1 MKVHLVDGTY
11 ELFRSHFGAP
21 SRKDAAGREVGATVG
36 LLRSLWLLLS
46 TPGVTHV
53 ACAFD
58 HVIESFRNE
67 LYAGYKT
74 GAGVDPDLL
83 AQFELAEDAARALG
97 VVVWPMVEFEA
108 DDAIAA
114 AAARYRDLPGVDQV
128 VLCSPD
134 KDLAQ
139 AVVGDRVVAWDRRRD
154 IVLDAA
160 GVTGKFGV
168 PPASIP
174 DWLALV
180 GDAADGFPGIP
191 GWGAKSAATV
201 LSQVRAPRRDP
212 GRPGRAGPAGGAGG
226 PPRGEPPGGPRRR
239 RAVPAPRDPAA
250 RRAAGAG
257 RRRPR
262 VARRPA
268 RLRRALRRARR
279 RGTGAARRGG
289 RRVPL
294 TALPERCSAPAV
306 CGPAVRGARRRGP
319 SVHWDTESRCA

>member
-1 MKVHLVDGTY
+1 MRVHLVDGTY

-21 SRKDAAGREVGATVG
+21 PRRDAHGREVGATVG

-74 GAGVDPDLL
+74 SAGVDSVLL
-83 AQFELAEDAARALG
+83 DQFDLAERAARALG
-97 VVVWPMVEFEA
+97 LVVWPMVEFEA

-114 AAARYRDLPGVDQV
+114 AAARLRELPGVDQI

-139 AVVGDRVVAWDRRRD
+139 AVIGERVVCWDRRRD
-154 IVLDAA
+154 VVLDEA
-160 GVTGKFGV
+160 GVIGKFGV

-180 GDAADGFPGIP
+180 GDSADGFPGIP
-191 GWGAKSAATV
+191 GWGAKSAAAV
-201 LSQVRAPRRDP
+201 LARFGHLGAIPDDP
-212 GRPGRAGPAGGAGG
+212 AELGL
-226 PPRGEPPGGPRRR
+226 
-239 RAVPAPRDPAA
+239 PAA
-250 RRAAGAG
+250 RAARLVESLRAG
-257 RRRPR
+257 RADAELFLRLATLRLDVPLELEPAELEWRGVRPGFSALCADLGDDGL
-262 VARRPA
+262 ARRVEEA
-268 RLRRALRRARR
+268 
-279 RGTGAARRGG
+279 GG
-289 RRVPL
+289 FR
-294 TALPERCSAPAV
+294 
-306 CGPAVRGARRRGP
+306 
-319 SVHWDTESRCA
+319 